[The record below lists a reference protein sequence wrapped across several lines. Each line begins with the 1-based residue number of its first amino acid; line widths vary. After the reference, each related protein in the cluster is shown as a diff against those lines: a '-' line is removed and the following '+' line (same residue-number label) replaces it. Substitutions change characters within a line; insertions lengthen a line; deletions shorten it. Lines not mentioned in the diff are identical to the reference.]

1 MRNSRNSGIVLHRV
15 TDGGSGRI
23 FIFFFSSQLFID
35 KSRIVWRY
43 RERENKPRLVELVNP
58 KPDYLM
64 GGHRFILKDFSVKD
78 KEIILFLLSLIL
90 TRSLSNY
97 TQFNLKEIWSE
108 YFDLVK
114 QFSLV

>member
-1 MRNSRNSGIVLHRV
+1 MEEVEGYLS
-15 TDGGSGRI
+15 
-23 FIFFFSSQLFID
+23 FFFSSQLFID

-78 KEIILFLLSLIL
+78 NEIILFLLSLIL

-97 TQFNLKEIWSE
+97 TQVNLKEIWSE

-114 QFSLV
+114 QFSWSEV